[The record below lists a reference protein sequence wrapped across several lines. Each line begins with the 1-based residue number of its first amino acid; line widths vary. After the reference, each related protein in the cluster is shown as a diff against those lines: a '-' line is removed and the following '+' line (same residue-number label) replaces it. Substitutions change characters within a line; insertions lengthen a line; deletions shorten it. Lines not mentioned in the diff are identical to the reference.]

1 MPTLGGCFLSVNPPP
16 PAPAAAPQIMPR
28 QCQRVLR
35 EVPDPGVKVGDDLG
49 NVAAGYR
56 AAYLK
61 ANHRIVA
68 GRACDDQQA
77 VAIERGAK

>member
-1 MPTLGGCFLSVNPPP
+1 
-16 PAPAAAPQIMPR
+16 MPR

-68 GRACDDQQA
+68 GRACEDHQA
-77 VAIERGAK
+77 VAIERGGK